1 MCGAAGRAIVSGFH
15 ETGGA
20 AMKDLLGRCAAIGVV
35 ALIGAGPVAGTAAEP
50 GMTEFRHA
58 KHGFAVSYPQD
69 WKLGTFKDGPDFHA
83 LAAGGKGPE
92 ECNVNVTAAPG
103 TDYLDRV
110 SQTRM
115 LNTIRSAIKDA
126 QFSEWRRQTLGR
138 RWGVYYIVTG
148 TTPRQNYRQTTLG
161 YQIIVG
167 AKLFTLSC
175 SAPAGRFEEHRT
187 TFEKVLSTLAF

>member
-1 MCGAAGRAIVSGFH
+1 MRESLCRWAALGIVAS
-15 ETGGA
+15 
-20 AMKDLLGRCAAIGVV
+20 
-35 ALIGAGPVAGTAAEP
+35 IGAGPVASAAAEP

-58 KHGFAVSYPQD
+58 KHGFSVSYPQD
-69 WKLGTFKDGPDFHA
+69 WKLGAFKDGPEFHA

-115 LNTIRSAIKDA
+115 LNTIRYAMKDA
-126 QFSEWRRQTLGR
+126 QFNEWRRQTLGR

-167 AKLFTLSC
+167 ARLFTLSC
-175 SAPAGRFEEHRT
+175 SAPAARFERQRA